1 MLQPA
6 IVKNPVS
13 REKLKKVLAKI
24 KMTFDDYLEEKIE
37 EDYSLI
43 FKKKR

>member
-6 IVKNPVS
+6 IVKNPVA

-37 EDYSLI
+37 EDYSNL
-43 FKKKR
+43 FKK